1 MTGLAVPLWERWIW
15 MKTGVLQ
22 IRLLIQIKLFNSI
35 STVPRVQHLIS
46 SHVDIL
52 SNYCPSCRP
61 FSQVWSSLS
70 LWHLFL
76 PRCSLSPK
84 RAKSSSK
91 CLHWWNPKSSINVN
105 PSKHVTNDS
114 PILISIYTYIYK
126 VCIYIYVKQIHIVW
140 VCLKIVYLQFQRNC
154 QWITVIFATQITQ
167 CGSHFQVHIQISS
180 QVGLKLYTN
189 Y

>member
-1 MTGLAVPLWERWIW
+1 MSIQKASWYLFVLCAYIHANMGLLASWKHKLARSKSHMTGLYHGWFVTGLAVPLWERWIW

-46 SHVDIL
+46 SHLDIL

-84 RAKSSSK
+84 RSP
-91 CLHWWNPKSSINVN
+91 NPAANACTGETPN
-105 PSKHVTNDS
+105 
-114 PILISIYTYIYK
+114 
-126 VCIYIYVKQIHIVW
+126 
-140 VCLKIVYLQFQRNC
+140 
-154 QWITVIFATQITQ
+154 
-167 CGSHFQVHIQISS
+167 QV
-180 QVGLKLYTN
+180 LT
-189 Y
+189 

>member
-114 PILISIYTYIYK
+114 PILISIYTYIYIK
-126 VCIYIYVKQIHIVW
+126 CVYIYICKTNTHSMGLSENSLPPIPKKLPMDY
-140 VCLKIVYLQFQRNC
+140 R
-154 QWITVIFATQITQ
+154 
-167 CGSHFQVHIQISS
+167 HFR
-180 QVGLKLYTN
+180 YTN
-189 Y
+189 YPMWFPFSGPHTNIIASWT